1 MLDRLLVGTYN
12 AAMNCFGRAAITS
25 NTHALQVNLRYGT
38 KNADTFGDL
47 MKLRDARRG
56 ESRES
61 ITVGEVKVEAGGQAI
76 VGKVEINDRVK
87 ESSAARPRDNSEP
100 ED

>member
-1 MLDRLLVGTYN
+1 
-12 AAMNCFGRAAITS
+12 
-25 NTHALQVNLRYGT
+25 
-38 KNADTFGDL
+38 

-87 ESSAARPRDNSEP
+87 NHRRRDPATIRSPRIEPIRLTFTRLATRWLAPINVTPVRCSPAPAVEQGHEAPAAARRR
-100 ED
+100 